1 MCCLAS
7 CGGKTTSTTVTND
20 SVSVD
25 TMVVDTVTVDSTAI
39 TVDSICRISSNELK
53 ALRKKPIR

>member
-1 MCCLAS
+1 MKKAIFSLAVFVTMCCLAS

-25 TMVVDTVTVDSTAI
+25 TNG
-39 TVDSICRISSNELK
+39 C
-53 ALRKKPIR
+53 

>member
-1 MCCLAS
+1 MKKTIFSLAVFVTMCCLAS

-39 TVDSICRISSNELK
+39 TVDSIAE
-53 ALRKKPIR
+53 